1 MAFSCLTN
9 ETENFNCVAIASV
22 DLIRFP
28 LADILFSQIK
38 PIDLFKAIDTCPTL
52 LTGKNKLRSAQ
63 LKVCYLQPPAL
74 PDYGRFDVTLLYT
87 LIRNLCSS
95 LKPTKGW
102 GIDPER
108 ADIRIG
114 DDIERLR
121 LFRNTYYAHAST
133 AGISNTEFEDIWNDL
148 KLVIKR
154 IQQQIGVNYEQK
166 VIKIE
171 SRNITRDHLE
181 ECKLILEATV
191 KLKRDNRGRQCNLSF
206 EIYII
211 NKVLH
216 FQIPSIPLTNK
227 SIFYVHQMIQ
237 IFS

>member
-9 ETENFNCVAIASV
+9 ETENFNCVAVASV
-22 DLIRFP
+22 DLIKFP
-28 LADILFSQIK
+28 LADILVSQIK
-38 PIDLFKAIDTCPTL
+38 PIDLFNAINTCPTL
-52 LTGKNKLRSAQ
+52 LSGKYKLRSEQ

-74 PDYGRFDVTLLYT
+74 PSYIKFDVTLLYT

-102 GIDPER
+102 GIDPAS

-121 LFRNTYYAHAST
+121 LFRNNYYAHANTT
-133 AGISNTEFEDIWNDL
+133 AICNTEFEDIWNDL
-148 KLVIKR
+148 KLVLKR
-154 IQQQIGVNYEQK
+154 IQQQLGVNYEQQ

-181 ECKLILEATV
+181 MCKLFLEATV
-191 KLKRDNRGRQCNLSF
+191 KLNRDTRGKQCNLSF
-206 EIYII
+206 
-211 NKVLH
+211 
-216 FQIPSIPLTNK
+216 
-227 SIFYVHQMIQ
+227 
-237 IFS
+237 